1 MAKKNK
7 IFSSNSKFVSKYYS
21 TRGRKLQEVRSE
33 IADNFATSGARSQTR
48 YKALMDTLTESER
61 DRIRETYASDE
72 VFEIGDI
79 VQNNNLFIQEAEKI
93 YNERVSK
100 EVDDLLNQL

>member
-1 MAKKNK
+1 MAKKNR
-7 IFSSNSKFVSKYYS
+7 IFSTNTEFVSVYYS
-21 TRGRKLQEVRSE
+21 SRGRKLQKIRSE
-33 IADNFATSGARSQTR
+33 IADNFARSGARSQTR
-48 YKALMDTLTESER
+48 YKALMDTLTEEER

-79 VQNNNLFIQEAEKI
+79 VQNNNVFFQEAEKI